1 MRPGYRSALYPAL
14 FALAVTVLMTWP
26 LTPRMGTA
34 GRLDTDDGRFSVWN
48 VAWVARTLVVDPA
61 GLYNANIFYPR
72 RGTLAYSEANVVAG
86 VLAIPAYWASGG
98 NPYLAHNSVLFFAFA
113 LAVFGTWALVRHL
126 TGSSTAGLVS
136 GLSFAF
142 CPFVFSHIPHI
153 QLMMTAGLPL
163 SLLAMHRFVDRQSP
177 GRVAGLGVSVGLLAL
192 ACGYY
197 GIFAALLLVPG
208 IVFYG
213 IHAGSWRRW
222 QYWAS
227 AAAAGLLSI
236 AIVAPFFLPYL
247 EMQQASGFARTVGE
261 TRQWSAHLS
270 SWVAS
275 AAWAHRWLVPY
286 LPPWGEVMYPGSV
299 AIVFGVAGAI
309 VLGRT
314 AGTRRSPH
322 LWFYGAVV
330 VFMTWASFGPD
341 AGLYRVLHQAVPLF
355 AWLRAP
361 SRFGLLVVLAL
372 AVLAGFAVA
381 RLLSR
386 VRRPIVVGAVLVILT
401 AGDLFVGPLFMVDA
415 TPVAPAYESLRRR
428 PVAPV
433 AEFPFFYLRMDLPRH
448 AYYMLNSTYHWR
460 PLVNGYSDFIPP
472 EFRDMVIPVS
482 SFPNPESFNILKQY
496 RVRYVIFHLN
506 LYSRA
511 ARGELEKRLDTYLEY
526 LRPLRKEDPAWLYEI
541 VAWPPPA

>member
-1 MRPGYRSALYPAL
+1 MRPGSRSALYPAL
-14 FALAVTVLMTWP
+14 FALAVTVVMTWP

-48 VAWVARTLVVDPA
+48 VAWVARTLVVDPG

-72 RGTLAYSEANVVAG
+72 KGTLAYSEANVVAG

-126 TGSSTAGLVS
+126 TGSSAAGLVS

-213 IHAGSWRRW
+213 IHAGLWRRW

-227 AAAAGLLSI
+227 AAAAGLVSI

-286 LPPWGEVMYPGSV
+286 LPPWGEVMYPGTV
-299 AIVFGVAGAI
+299 AVVLGVAGAI
-309 VLGRT
+309 ALGRSG
-314 AGTRRSPH
+314 GTR
-322 LWFYGAVV
+322 
-330 VFMTWASFGPD
+330 
-341 AGLYRVLHQAVPLF
+341 
-355 AWLRAP
+355 
-361 SRFGLLVVLAL
+361 
-372 AVLAGFAVA
+372 
-381 RLLSR
+381 
-386 VRRPIVVGAVLVILT
+386 
-401 AGDLFVGPLFMVDA
+401 
-415 TPVAPAYESLRRR
+415 
-428 PVAPV
+428 
-433 AEFPFFYLRMDLPRH
+433 
-448 AYYMLNSTYHWR
+448 
-460 PLVNGYSDFIPP
+460 
-472 EFRDMVIPVS
+472 
-482 SFPNPESFNILKQY
+482 
-496 RVRYVIFHLN
+496 
-506 LYSRA
+506 
-511 ARGELEKRLDTYLEY
+511 
-526 LRPLRKEDPAWLYEI
+526 
-541 VAWPPPA
+541 